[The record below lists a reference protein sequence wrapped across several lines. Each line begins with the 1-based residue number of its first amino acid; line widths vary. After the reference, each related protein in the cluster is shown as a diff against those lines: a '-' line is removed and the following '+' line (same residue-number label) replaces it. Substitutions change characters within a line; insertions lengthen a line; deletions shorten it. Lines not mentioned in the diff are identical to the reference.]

1 MAPHLDVLDASEYPS
16 DHTFFCSSQDTL
28 PTAVSSVTES
38 VHEDGAVAIHDL
50 LLKLLERIAKR
61 LGSTGTG
68 QGAGA
73 ASDDEDDDEDD
84 LDIEYDMD
92 DDLMALG
99 NDRTHKLQRAV
110 LQRCAHFFLTEA
122 YDSNYSVESSIR
134 LSALDTTQASFH
146 SESMIS
152 QSPSLCLP
160 RISQR
165 PFRCGPSWH
174 GTNVSYLA
182 PNTSLSSFP
191 A

>member
-73 ASDDEDDDEDD
+73 ASDDEDDDEEDD
-84 LDIEYDMD
+84 TGAKSKDNNKRKRKSETTTK
-92 DDLMALG
+92 G
-99 NDRTHKLQRAV
+99 SSRAPK
-110 LQRCAHFFLTEA
+110 A
-122 YDSNYSVESSIR
+122 
-134 LSALDTTQASFH
+134 SAATA
-146 SESMIS
+146 
-152 QSPSLCLP
+152 
-160 RISQR
+160 
-165 PFRCGPSWH
+165 
-174 GTNVSYLA
+174 A
-182 PNTSLSSFP
+182 
-191 A
+191 